1 MIASSQLAPRPGRS
15 LPRAFYNS
23 ADSFAADMDRI
34 FLRSWL
40 YAGHASRIPNEGDYF
55 LLDVGNES
63 LIIIRN
69 REGAVN
75 ALVNVCRHRG
85 SRVCTAPEGRSKSL
99 VCPYH
104 QWVYSTDGRLL
115 NARLMP
121 PDFPLGEYGLRRA
134 RVRVVE
140 GLMFVCLLDSPPD
153 FDDFAVAVT
162 PRLRPHRLDTARV
175 AGVESYRIRANWKL
189 VVENSRECYHCG
201 AGHPQYCRAV
211 GFAAAI
217 GSPDLADENARLAAG
232 LEDES
237 IPFDGDRWYHYRRF
251 PLRPGMLTES
261 LDGRPVAPL
270 MGDLAG
276 WHTGAFAVVTM
287 PNLLLEACPDYVM
300 TLRMVPVAPLETAAE
315 ITWLVRSD
323 AREDV
328 DYNRQRLTE
337 FWRLTSEQ
345 DWKLCE
351 DNQAGV
357 SSRFYEPGPYGPD
370 ERGVA
375 QFVDWYLRQLE
386 AEVPLGS

>member
-1 MIASSQLAPRPGRS
+1 MIVSSQLAPSPGRS
-15 LPRAFYNS
+15 LPQALYNS
-23 ADSFAADMDRI
+23 AESYAADMDRI
-34 FLRSWL
+34 FLGSWL
-40 YAGHASRIPNEGDYF
+40 YAGHASRIPNAGDYF
-55 LLDVGNES
+55 LFDVGGES
-63 LIIIRN
+63 LIVIRN

-85 SRVCTAPEGRSKSL
+85 SRVCTATEGRAKSL
-99 VCPYH
+99 VCPYR
-104 QWVYSTDGRLL
+104 QWVYAADGRLL

-121 PDFPLGEYGLRRA
+121 PDFPLGEYRLRHA

-140 GLMFVCLLDSPPD
+140 GLIFVCFSDSPPD
-153 FDDFAVAVT
+153 FDQFAAAMT

-175 AGVESYRIRANWKL
+175 AAVERYRVRANWKL

-217 GSPDLADENARLAAG
+217 GSPDLAAENARLAAAFDG
-232 LEDES
+232 EA
-237 IPFDGDRWYHYRRF
+237 IPFTGDGWYHYRRF
-251 PLRPGMLTES
+251 PLRPGMMTES
-261 LDGRPVAPL
+261 LDGQSVAPL
-270 MGDLAG
+270 MGDLPG
-276 WHTGAFAVVTM
+276 WHVGAFAIVTM

-300 TLRMVPVAPLETAAE
+300 TLRMTPVAPLETAAE

-323 AREDV
+323 AREGV
-328 DYNRQRLTE
+328 DYDRGRLTE

-357 SSRFYEPGPYGPD
+357 NSRYYEPGPYGPD

-375 QFVDWYLRQLE
+375 QFIEWYLRQLN
-386 AEVPLGS
+386 AEVPLES